1 MKILNPCIVLI
12 MTIIAASCNNSNN
25 DKTVSIT
32 GNIDGLVFKGRYEKS
47 KDTLFLDY
55 NNINGERSRDTILIL
70 NGELSF
76 KKELEIEGLTRGR
89 IFMPMDTVTKWVVN
103 GYYPSAVSRI
113 NFLMYPG
120 AKLDIQGSIK
130 DYVDAYA
137 YDGGVNDELAAL
149 AKKTHILEN
158 ESVNAQVKIGASNYY
173 HTERFA
179 DMSEDEIRTKEKE
192 QGIVRITPE
201 AEEELRLKMEELN
214 IQSQMLKVEFIKN
227 NPASDAAS
235 YILEG
240 ISRDLDFE
248 DYKNLYEGL
257 TEEVKGNSFG
267 KIIGTKLTAIEAT
280 KIGNPAPSITGTTVT
295 GEGFNLAQ
303 LEGKVVLIDFWGTWC
318 GPCMDGMPKL
328 KELNAKYKDDLQVV
342 GIASDREAAW
352 RTGIEQ
358 NELDWIHLLDAK
370 GDIALNNYNITG
382 YPTKLLIDR
391 DGLIAFKEIGEND
404 ESELEDILK
413 SLISGDK

>member
-1 MKILNPCIVLI
+1 
-12 MTIIAASCNNSNN
+12 
-25 DKTVSIT
+25 
-32 GNIDGLVFKGRYEKS
+32 
-47 KDTLFLDY
+47 
-55 NNINGERSRDTILIL
+55 
-70 NGELSF
+70 
-76 KKELEIEGLTRGR
+76 
-89 IFMPMDTVTKWVVN
+89 MPMDTVTKWVVN